1 METRCVI
8 DDEYNES
15 LITHKSRGSELVQ
28 RQQFPLHLLQLPLLP
43 LILSLQRLTAPLQP
57 LHLAPKR

>member
-1 METRCVI
+1 MHN
-8 DDEYNES
+8 EYNES

-28 RQQFPLHLLQLPLLP
+28 RQQLPLHLLQLPLLP

-57 LHLAPKR
+57 LHLTPKR